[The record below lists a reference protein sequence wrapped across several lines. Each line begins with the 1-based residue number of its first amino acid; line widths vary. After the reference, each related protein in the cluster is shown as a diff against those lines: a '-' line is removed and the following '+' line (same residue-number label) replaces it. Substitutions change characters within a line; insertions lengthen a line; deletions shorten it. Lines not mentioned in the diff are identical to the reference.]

1 MEAQNRPGVIRLLLY
16 MILAAAISGGAA
28 GWIQASGA
36 FDWLSE
42 LDTPTWAPNQTLL
55 ACIWIGLMQLQ
66 AIGLWIVQRSGR
78 DGFRSISTIL
88 IFGLLAAP
96 IIRLYVYYSTHDVT
110 LGFIVTAACW
120 LYGLVTL
127 GIVQRASK
135 PAALLLWPSF
145 ILLTYMLALNF
156 EFMRLNT
163 GATVIGGL

>member
-16 MILAAAISGGAA
+16 MILAAALAGGTA

-36 FDWLSE
+36 FDWLSG
-42 LDTPTWAPNQTLL
+42 LDTPTWAPNQTVL

-78 DGFRSISTIL
+78 DGFRMVSTGL
-88 IFGLLAAP
+88 IMGLLAAP

-110 LGFIVTAACW
+110 LGFFVTAACW
-120 LYGLVTL
+120 FYGLITL
-127 GIVQRASK
+127 SIVRRGSK
-135 PAALLLWPSF
+135 PAAYLLWPSF
-145 ILLTYMLALNF
+145 LLLTYMLVLNF

-163 GATVIGGL
+163 GSTVIGGL